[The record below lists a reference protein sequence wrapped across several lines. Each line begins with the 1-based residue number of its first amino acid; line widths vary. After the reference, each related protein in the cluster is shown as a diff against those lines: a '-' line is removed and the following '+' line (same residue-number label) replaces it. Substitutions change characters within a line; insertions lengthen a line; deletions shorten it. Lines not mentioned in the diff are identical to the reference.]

1 MTMTEHR
8 PGTPCWVDLAAPD
21 LDATAHF
28 YTTLFGW
35 TAHTSPEPEAGG
47 YTIFQ
52 LGDVPVAAAGPL
64 LNPEQPPAWTWYA
77 ATTDADAT
85 ARSVQEA
92 GGSVLVAPFD
102 VLDAGRM
109 AVFLD
114 PAGAAFSA
122 WQPGAMRGAGVLHEP
137 GALRWVELMTR
148 SPEAAREFYPR
159 VFGWEVSE
167 SEGPQAYTRWG
178 MAGEQ
183 FGGMMA
189 MVGDQWPAD
198 LPDHWMVYFQVA
210 DIDATCATL
219 KELGGNVSVGP
230 FDAGDVGRVAIVGDN
245 AGAFFSLIQPV

>member
-1 MTMTEHR
+1 MKTTEHR
-8 PGTPCWVDLAAPD
+8 PGTPCWVDLASPD

-35 TAHTSPEPEAGG
+35 TAHTSPDPEARG

-64 LNPEQPPAWTWYA
+64 LNPEQPPTWSWYA
-77 ATTDADAT
+77 ATADADET
-85 ARSVQEA
+85 ARRVEAA
-92 GGSVLVAPFD
+92 GGSALVAPFD

-114 PAGAAFSA
+114 PAGASFSA
-122 WQPGAMRGAGVLHEP
+122 WQPRGMTGAGVLAEP

-148 SPEAAREFYPR
+148 KPEAAAEFYPS
-159 VFGWEVSE
+159 VLGWTGTPAPEI
-167 SEGPQAYTRWG
+167 GYTRWSIDG
-178 MAGEQ
+178 DE

-210 DIDATCATL
+210 DVDASCATL
-219 KELGGNVSVGP
+219 KELGGSVSVGP
-230 FDAGDVGRVAIVGDN
+230 FDAAGVGRVAIVGDD